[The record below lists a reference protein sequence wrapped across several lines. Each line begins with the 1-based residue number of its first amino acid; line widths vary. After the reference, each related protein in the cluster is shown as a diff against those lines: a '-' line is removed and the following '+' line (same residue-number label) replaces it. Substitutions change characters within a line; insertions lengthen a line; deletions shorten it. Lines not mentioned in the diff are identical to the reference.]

1 MRRILTLSIAIA
13 LAAMMSSAT
22 YAQTIQID
30 LLGSTGAALDEV
42 NSGDLPFTTPVLE
55 DTRTGPDQL
64 TLSVI
69 GLTGTGAFDLNRG
82 ANGNGFG
89 INSFGILDSAFSID
103 AGSDESVTFAFN
115 QDLFITEID
124 LIRSLVDG
132 DEFEVGGVTITDAD
146 TPPTAFSFINAGAGR
161 PDGLFVAAG
170 DGVFLQATAGSAS
183 LDSLTVQIVAGP
195 GVDGDFDNNGIYDCA
210 DIDALVG
217 EVVAGTDTASFDLD
231 GNGVVNDIDID
242 AWLLEAGEANIGPGR
257 AHLMGDAN
265 LDGFVDVGDFN
276 IWNNNNFTTIP
287 EWCSGDFNAD
297 GVVDVGDFNLWNN
310 NNFSASDH
318 AAVPEPGSLI
328 LLLTGLPVL
337 WRRRR

>member
-1 MRRILTLSIAIA
+1 M
-13 LAAMMSSAT
+13 
-22 YAQTIQID
+22 
-30 LLGSTGAALDEV
+30 
-42 NSGDLPFTTPVLE
+42 
-55 DTRTGPDQL
+55 
-64 TLSVI
+64 
-69 GLTGTGAFDLNRG
+69 
-82 ANGNGFG
+82 
-89 INSFGILDSAFSID
+89 
-103 AGSDESVTFAFN
+103 
-115 QDLFITEID
+115 
-124 LIRSLVDG
+124 
-132 DEFEVGGVTITDAD
+132 
-146 TPPTAFSFINAGAGR
+146 
-161 PDGLFVAAG
+161 
-170 DGVFLQATAGSAS
+170 FLQATAGSAS

-217 EVVAGTDTASFDLD
+217 EVVAGNDTSSFDLD
-231 GNGVVNDIDID
+231 GNGVVNDTDIE

-257 AHLMGDAN
+257 AYLMGDAN

-310 NNFSASDH
+310 YNFSASDH